1 MTSTPRTEAGKRLWL
16 DLRMEGWTGPID
28 PQYPD
33 ALALILAIEAEASA
47 LDRETLRAA
56 LGVLAIRYHAHG
68 GHLSP
73 FERCAT
79 TGCADA
85 RAALSKLQEDS

>member
-1 MTSTPRTEAGKRLWL
+1 MTSTPRTEAGKRLLRWL
-16 DLRMEGWTGPID
+16 EVGRETGLYP
-28 PQYPD
+28 PVETAPD
-33 ALALILAIEAEASA
+33 AILAIEDEASA

-85 RAALSKLQEDS
+85 RAALSKLQEDAQ